1 MTQLTAMM
9 RPISRDKANTLLL
22 LFACALV
29 LAPNVLNLPPWIVA
43 TCSVLLLW
51 RGWITFRG
59 NRMPSRWLLLPLAL
73 LTMGGVYLT
82 FRTFVGSEAGVA
94 ILTLLLTFKLLE
106 MHAGRDLFAV
116 IFLGF
121 FLLLTNFLN
130 SQSLA
135 IAAMSIGTII
145 VMLAAQLSF
154 QYTDA
159 IPSLRKR
166 LQLASK
172 ILLLAVP
179 LTVVLFLLFPR
190 IQGPLWGMPNDSKTA
205 RSGLSS
211 SMSPG
216 NIAKLALSAEVA
228 FRVKFTDPVPPAH
241 QLYWRGIVLEQYD
254 GRSWTKTVSSRRSS
268 QTPLQSH
275 DNPVR
280 YQVTQEASSE
290 PWLFALELPTV
301 IPQLAGKFIASTS
314 SYELRTARPITER
327 IRYDVTSHL
336 SFDFL
341 PQENPVTLKQSLAL
355 PPHFNP
361 RTLALAAQIRRDTNS
376 DQAAIERVLQLF
388 RSDPF
393 RYTLE
398 PPLLGVNSV
407 DDFLFSTRAGFCE
420 HYASAFVVLM
430 RAMNIPARVVTG
442 YQGGQINP
450 VDGYMIVR
458 QSDAHAWTEVWL
470 EQRGWV
476 RIDPTAVI
484 APERISRDTAN
495 TASAEPVLGGL
506 VNANSGT
513 ASWLRSM
520 RFQWEAINNGWN
532 QWVLNYTPDEQK
544 NLLRSLGF
552 GNIDWQTL
560 VLLLLLAGATVMAAL
575 AALLLGVRRKVD
587 PLAAAY
593 AQFCKLMARRG
604 YPRHAHDGPRTYAL
618 RLLAADTA
626 LTEKHK
632 HAARKFITL
641 YEQVRYGHAEHL
653 SPSDAL
659 ATLKSLLTQ
668 IR

>member
-1 MTQLTAMM
+1 MKRLQM
-9 RPISRDKANTLLL
+9 RPMSRDKANTLLL
-22 LFACALV
+22 LLACALV
-29 LAPNVLNLPPWIVA
+29 LAPNVSNLPPWIVA
-43 TCSVLLLW
+43 VGSVMLLW

-82 FRTFVGSEAGVA
+82 FKTFVGSEAGVA
-94 ILTLLLTFKLLE
+94 VLTLLLTFKLLE

-116 IFLGF
+116 VFLSF
-121 FLLLTNFLN
+121 FLLLTNFFN
-130 SQSLA
+130 SQSLP
-135 IAAMSIGTII
+135 IAALSIIS
-145 VMLAAQLSF
+145 VLMMLAAQLSF
-154 QYTDA
+154 QYTGA
-159 IPSLRKR
+159 IPSLRRR
-166 LQLASK
+166 LQLAGK

-179 LTVVLFLLFPR
+179 LTIVLFVLFPR
-190 IQGPLWGMPNDSKTA
+190 IQGPLWGMPNDTKTA
-205 RSGLSS
+205 RSGLSN

-228 FRVKFTDPVPPAH
+228 FRVKFLDAVPQNN

-254 GRSWTKTVSSRRSS
+254 GRTWTRAQASRRSTLPAP
-268 QTPLQSH
+268 QARGE
-275 DNPVR
+275 PVR

-290 PWLFALELPTV
+290 PWLFALELPNAV
-301 IPQLAGKFIASTS
+301 PQLAGKLVGKTPA
-314 SYELRTARPITER
+314 YELRVARPITER

-336 SFDFL
+336 DFDFL
-341 PQENPVTLKQSLAL
+341 QQADPASLKQWLAL
-355 PPHFNP
+355 PEHFNP
-361 RTLALAAQIRRDTNS
+361 RTIALAAQIRGKSANE
-376 DQAAIERVLQLF
+376 QAAIDNVLQSF
-388 RSDPF
+388 RNEPF

-398 PPLLGVNSV
+398 PPLLGANSV

-430 RAMNIPARVVTG
+430 RAMGIPARVVTG

-458 QSDAHAWTEVWL
+458 QSDAHAWAEVWL

-476 RIDPTAVI
+476 RIDPTTAV
-484 APERISRDTAN
+484 APERIDRNPATAAA
-495 TASAEPVLGGL
+495 TETVFGGL

-513 ASWLRSM
+513 ASWLRSL

-560 VLLLLLAGATVMAAL
+560 VLLLLAAAATVMAIL
-575 AALLLGVRRKVD
+575 AVLLLGTRRRSD
-587 PLAAAY
+587 ALETAY
-593 AQFCKLMARRG
+593 AQFCKQMARHG
-604 YPRHAHDGPRTYAL
+604 YARAPYEGPRTYAL
-618 RLLAADTA
+618 RLLAADSA
-626 LTEKHK
+626 LTEKRK
-632 HAARKFITL
+632 HAAGKFMAL
-641 YEQVRYGHAEHL
+641 YEKVRYGRAENL
-653 SPSDAL
+653 SPSDVL
-659 ATLKSLLTQ
+659 STLKSLLTQ

>member
-1 MTQLTAMM
+1 MKRLAKMM
-9 RPISRDKANTLLL
+9 RPMSHDKANTLLL
-22 LFACALV
+22 LLACALV
-29 LAPNVLNLPPWIVA
+29 LAPNAFNLPPWIVA
-43 TCSVLLLW
+43 TSSVLLLW

-73 LTMGGVYLT
+73 LTMSGVYLT
-82 FRTFVGSEAGVA
+82 FRTFAGSEAGVA
-94 ILTLLLTFKLLE
+94 VLTLLLTFKLLE
-106 MHAGRDLFAV
+106 MHASRDLFVV

-135 IAAMSIGTII
+135 IAALSIGTII

-228 FRVKFTDPVPPAH
+228 FRVKFTDPVPPGH
-241 QLYWRGIVLEQYD
+241 QLYWRGIVLDQYD
-254 GRSWTKTVSSRRSS
+254 GRTWTKAVSSRGNK
-268 QTPLQSH
+268 QTPLQTH
-275 DNPVR
+275 GNPVR

-290 PWLFALELPTV
+290 PWLFALELPTAT
-301 IPQLAGKFIASTS
+301 PQLAGKFIASTS
-314 SYELRTARPITER
+314 SYELRAARPITER
-327 IRYDVTSHL
+327 IRYDVSSHL
-336 SFDFL
+336 AFDFL
-341 PQENPVTLKQSLAL
+341 PQADSSALKQWLAL
-355 PPHFNP
+355 PQQYNP
-361 RTLALAAQIRRDTNS
+361 RALALAAQIRRES
-376 DQAAIERVLQLF
+376 AEDQAAIDRVLQLF

-430 RAMNIPARVVTG
+430 RAMGIPARVVTG

-470 EQRGWV
+470 AQQGWV

-484 APERISRDTAN
+484 APERISRDT
-495 TASAEPVLGGL
+495 TTTGLAEPVLGGL
-506 VNANSGT
+506 VNANSDT

-520 RFQWEAINNGWN
+520 RFQWEAINNSWN

-560 VLLLLLAGATVMAAL
+560 VLLLLLAGGTVMAAL
-575 AALLLGVRRKVD
+575 AALLLGARRKVD
-587 PLAAAY
+587 PLEIAY
-593 AQFCKLMARRG
+593 TQFCKHMARRG
-604 YPRHAHDGPRTYAL
+604 YPRHTHEGPRTYAL

-626 LTEKHK
+626 MTYKHK
-632 HAARKFITL
+632 HATGKFMTL
-641 YEQVRYGHAEHL
+641 YEQVRYGRAEHL
-653 SPSDAL
+653 SPADTL

>member
-1 MTQLTAMM
+1 MKQLATML
-9 RPISRDKANTLLL
+9 RPMSRDKANTLLL
-22 LFACALV
+22 LFACTLV
-29 LAPNVLNLPPWIVA
+29 LAPNVLNLPPWVVA
-43 TCSVLLLW
+43 TCSVMLLW

-94 ILTLLLTFKLLE
+94 VLTLLLTFKLLE
-106 MHAGRDLFAV
+106 MHASRDLFAV

-135 IAAMSIGTII
+135 IAALSISTVI

-166 LQLASK
+166 LQLAGK

-216 NIAKLALSAEVA
+216 NIAKLALSGEVA
-228 FRVKFTDPVPPAH
+228 FRVKFTDQIPPSH
-241 QLYWRGIVLEQYD
+241 QLYWRGIVLDQYD
-254 GRSWTKTVSSRRSS
+254 GRTWTKAADSRRSS
-268 QTPLQSH
+268 HTPLQTQGT
-275 DNPVR
+275 PVG

-290 PWLFALELPTV
+290 SWLFALEMPTAA
-301 IPQLAGKFIASTS
+301 PQLAGKFIAYTS
-314 SYELRTARPITER
+314 AYELRAARPITER

-336 SFDFL
+336 HVDFL
-341 PQENPVTLKQSLAL
+341 PQPDPTILQQLLSL
-355 PPHFNP
+355 PPNYNP
-361 RTLALAAQIRRDTNS
+361 RTLALATQIRRDTS
-376 DQAAIERVLQLF
+376 GDQAAIERVLQLF
-388 RSDPF
+388 RSAPF

-430 RAMNIPARVVTG
+430 RAMGIPSRVVTG

-450 VDGYMIVR
+450 VDGYMIIR

-470 EQRGWV
+470 AQRGWV

-484 APERISRDTAN
+484 APERISRDAATAD
-495 TASAEPVLGGL
+495 AAEPVLGGL
-506 VNANSGT
+506 VAANSGT
-513 ASWLRSM
+513 ATWLRSM

-560 VLLLLLAGATVMAAL
+560 VLLLLLAGATVMTAL
-575 AALLLGVRRKVD
+575 AALLPGVRRKTD
-587 PLAAAY
+587 PLAAVY
-593 AQFCKLMARRG
+593 VQFGKLMTRRG
-604 YPRHAHDGPRTYAL
+604 YPRHPHEGPRTYAQ

-626 LTEKHK
+626 LTEKRK
-632 HAARKFITL
+632 HAAGKFITL
-641 YEQVRYGHAEHL
+641 YEQVRYGRVEHL
-653 SPSDAL
+653 SPSDVL

>member
-1 MTQLTAMM
+1 MKRFAKMM
-9 RPISRDKANTLLL
+9 RPMSHDKTNTLLL
-22 LFACALV
+22 LLACVLV
-29 LAPNVLNLPPWIVA
+29 LAPNAFNLPPWIVA
-43 TCSVLLLW
+43 TSGVMLLW

-94 ILTLLLTFKLLE
+94 VLTLLLIFKLLE
-106 MHAGRDLFAV
+106 MHASRDLFVV

-135 IAAMSIGTII
+135 IATLSIATVIA
-145 VMLAAQLSF
+145 MLAAQLSF
-154 QYTDA
+154 QYTNA
-159 IPSLRKR
+159 LPPLRKR
-166 LQLASK
+166 LRLASK
-172 ILLLAVP
+172 ILMLAVP

-216 NIAKLALSAEVA
+216 NIAKLALSTEVA
-228 FRVKFTDPVPPAH
+228 FRVKFTGPVPPSH
-241 QLYWRGIVLEQYD
+241 QLYWRGIVLDQYD
-254 GRSWTKTVSSRRSS
+254 GRTWTQAVSSRRNS
-268 QTPLQSH
+268 QAALQTH
-275 DNPVR
+275 GNPVR

-290 PWLFALELPTV
+290 PWLFALELPTA
-301 IPQLAGKFIASTS
+301 IPQVAGKLIASTS
-314 SYELRTARPITER
+314 SYELRAARPITER

-336 SFDFL
+336 TYEFL
-341 PQENPVTLKQSLAL
+341 SQADPAVLKQWLAL
-355 PPHFNP
+355 PQQYNP

-398 PPLLGVNSV
+398 PPPLGTNSI

-420 HYASAFVVLM
+420 HYASTFVVLM
-430 RAMNIPARVVTG
+430 RAMGIPARVVTG

-470 EQRGWV
+470 AQRGWV

-484 APERISRDTAN
+484 APERIARDATA
-495 TASAEPVLGGL
+495 ALAEPVMGGL

-520 RFQWEAINNGWN
+520 RFQWEAINNSWN

-552 GNIDWQTL
+552 GNIDWQAM
-560 VLLLLLAGATVMAAL
+560 VLLLLLAGATVMTAL

-587 PLAAAY
+587 PLVAAY

-604 YPRHAHDGPRTYAL
+604 YPRHAHEGPRTYVL

-626 LTEKHK
+626 LTDKRK
-632 HAARKFITL
+632 HAAGKFITL
-641 YEQVRYGHAEHL
+641 YEQVRYGRAEHL

>member
-1 MTQLTAMM
+1 MKLLAQML
-9 RPISRDKANTLLL
+9 RPMSRDKANTMLLL
-22 LFACALV
+22 CACALV
-29 LAPNVLNLPPWIVA
+29 LAPNVANLPPWIVA
-43 TCSVLLLW
+43 TCSVMLLW

-94 ILTLLLTFKLLE
+94 VLTLLLTFKLLE
-106 MHAGRDLFAV
+106 MHASRDLFAV
-116 IFLGF
+116 VFLSF
-121 FLLLTNFLN
+121 FLLLTNFFN

-135 IAAMSIGTII
+135 IAALSIITII

-179 LTVVLFLLFPR
+179 LTVVLFILFPR
-190 IQGPLWGMPNDSKTA
+190 IQGPLWGMPNDSRTA

-216 NIAKLALSAEVA
+216 NIAKLALSGEVA
-228 FRVKFTDPVPPAH
+228 FRVKFTDTVPPSH
-241 QLYWRGIVLEQYD
+241 QLYWRGIVLDQYD
-254 GRSWTKTVSSRRSS
+254 GRTWTKAAASRRNN
-268 QTPLQSH
+268 QTPLQTH
-275 DNPVR
+275 GNPVH

-290 PWLFALELPTV
+290 PWLFALELPTSM
-301 IPQLAGKFIASTS
+301 PQLAGKFVANTS

-336 SFDFL
+336 AFDFL
-341 PQENPVTLKQSLAL
+341 PQADANVLKQWLAL
-355 PPHFNP
+355 PPDYNP
-361 RTLALAAQIRRDTNS
+361 RTLALAAQIRRESID
-376 DQAAIERVLQLF
+376 DQAAIDRVLQLF

-420 HYASAFVVLM
+420 HYASALVVLM
-430 RAMNIPARVVTG
+430 RAMGIPARVVTG

-470 EQRGWV
+470 AERGWV
-476 RIDPTAVI
+476 RVDPTAVI
-484 APERISRDTAN
+484 APERISRDTA
-495 TASAEPVLGGL
+495 TTDAGEPVLDGL
-506 VNANSGT
+506 LNTNSNP

-575 AALLLGVRRKVD
+575 AALLLGVRRKGD
-587 PLAAAY
+587 PLTATY
-593 AQFCKLMARRG
+593 AQFGKLMARHG
-604 YPRHAHDGPRTYAL
+604 HPRQAHEGPRSYAL

-626 LTEKHK
+626 LTDKRK
-632 HAARKFITL
+632 HAAGKFMTL
-641 YEQVRYGHAEHL
+641 YEQVRYGRAEDL

>member
-1 MTQLTAMM
+1 MKRFAKMM
-9 RPISRDKANTLLL
+9 RPMSHDKTNTLLL
-22 LFACALV
+22 LLACALV
-29 LAPNVLNLPPWIVA
+29 LAPNAFNLPPWIVA
-43 TCSVLLLW
+43 TSGVMLLW

-82 FRTFVGSEAGVA
+82 FRTFFGSEAGVA
-94 ILTLLLTFKLLE
+94 VLTLLLTFKLLE
-106 MHAGRDLFAV
+106 MHASRDLFVV

-135 IAAMSIGTII
+135 IATLSIATVIA
-145 VMLAAQLSF
+145 MLAAQLSF
-154 QYTDA
+154 QYTNA
-159 IPSLRKR
+159 LPPLRKR
-166 LQLASK
+166 LRLASK
-172 ILLLAVP
+172 ILMLAVP
-179 LTVVLFLLFPR
+179 LTIVLFLLFPR

-211 SMSPG
+211 SISPG

-228 FRVKFTDPVPPAH
+228 FRVKFTDPVPPSH
-241 QLYWRGIVLEQYD
+241 QLYWRGIVLDQYD
-254 GRSWTKTVSSRRSS
+254 GRTWTQAVSSRRNS
-268 QTPLQSH
+268 QAALQTRG
-275 DNPVR
+275 NPVR

-290 PWLFALELPTV
+290 PWLFALELPTA
-301 IPQLAGKFIASTS
+301 IPQVAGKFIVNTT
-314 SYELRTARPITER
+314 SYELRATRPITER
-327 IRYDVTSHL
+327 IRYDVSSHL
-336 SFDFL
+336 AFDFL
-341 PQENPVTLKQSLAL
+341 PQADSAALKQWLAL
-355 PPHFNP
+355 PRQYNP
-361 RTLALAAQIRRDTNS
+361 RTLALAAQIRRDTNG
-376 DQAAIERVLQLF
+376 DQDAIERVLQLF

-398 PPLLGVNSV
+398 PPPLGTNSV

-430 RAMNIPARVVTG
+430 RAMGIPARVVTG

-476 RIDPTAVI
+476 RVDPTAVI
-484 APERISRDTAN
+484 APERISRDTS
-495 TASAEPVLGGL
+495 TAASTEPVLGGL

-520 RFQWEAINNGWN
+520 RFQWEAINNSWN

-560 VLLLLLAGATVMAAL
+560 VLLLLLAGATVMTAL

-587 PLAAAY
+587 PLVAAY

-604 YPRHAHDGPRTYAL
+604 YPRHAHEGPRTYVL

-626 LTEKHK
+626 LTDKRK
-632 HAARKFITL
+632 HAAGKFITL
-641 YEQVRYGHAEHL
+641 YEQVRYGRAEHL